1 MKLTHLE
8 IHGFKSF
15 AEKTRLGFDKGIT
28 GIVGPNG
35 CGKSNVIDAIR
46 WVLGEQKTR
55 NLRSDKMENVIFNG
69 TDKRKRGSIAEV
81 SLTLENTKNVLPT
94 EYTHVTVTRRLYR
107 DGESEYLL
115 NNVPCRLKDIN
126 NLFMDTGIGPD
137 TYAIIELGQVEEIL
151 NDKNNSRRQLFEE
164 AAGISKYKVRKRET
178 YSRLEESEQSLTRV
192 EDLLFEIEKNLKLL
206 EKQAKRAEKYYDI
219 KAKYRKA
226 SSQVALLKLKVLE
239 SEHKT
244 LLTQER
250 DTANKLSELQAK
262 IAQAD
267 AQLQELQRSLVGQEE
282 KLQQAQLAY
291 NAHLETIQKH
301 ESDNALRN
309 ERMKFQLQRQATLEE
324 ASAHEQEQRV
334 NYTQKLAELDKQIAD
349 AMAIENTQSEKLK
362 ALMAQSES
370 SKAALNAQ
378 NQKVAEAT
386 EKLKSAET
394 RKIGLQREVERRL
407 IQIQGLQNELDR
419 SRTEARNRQEDITQ
433 LSETTAK
440 LKVSAADLETQFAQ
454 LNTLKNEK
462 DAAITEV
469 QKKIEFLKE
478 DIYKEQRTLD
488 QKEQEYNLTRGLV
501 ESLEGYSESV
511 KFLRKNPG
519 WAVET
524 PLLSDIFYIPEN
536 IKITTE
542 WLLEPFMS
550 YYVVADRTEAL
561 AGLRLL
567 KNSNKG
573 RAHFFLLSEIK
584 QWMDKHKAQHAEQ
597 ILNLPLATRPLMD
610 LLEFNEKYRPLAEF
624 LLREVYVV
632 SGEIPAD
639 VQVPDGVTL
648 IDEKGTTTLRANH
661 MGGGSVG
668 LFEGKRIGRAKDLE
682 KLEPLIV
689 DLRQA
694 VDLKK
699 QTLQNLQSELRT
711 LQSVNY
717 AQKLD
722 YLQKEVQLAQRQLA
736 MQQVKEEEYLNF
748 INRLNTRGVDLEND
762 ILRIKKEEQEAM
774 PALNEVQNEVNLL
787 LADVTQEQER
797 LRQHTDTLNSL
808 QQQYNQENIQLVTVR
823 NTTEGLR
830 KDVQFQREGLDRLE
844 DVSMQRKDELYRLKD
859 ELAKLAQET
868 KDQDDTIL
876 VLYNRKMEL
885 ESILNQHQETVREH
899 KALVLEYED
908 NVRAE
913 RNQRD
918 AVATEYSVLKDKATD
933 VRLQENSLKERM
945 SVEFGLDIVQVVP
958 DQIFDKELEAYNLD
972 EVEQD
977 MLYLREQLHKFG
989 EVNPTA
995 IEAYKE
1001 VEERYNFII
1010 QQREDLSSAKQ
1021 NLITTLQEL
1030 DTTAR
1035 EKFMESFNAIRENFI
1050 RVFRTLF
1057 TDQDSC
1063 DLILT
1068 NPDEPLDSPIEIM
1081 AKPKGKRPLTI
1092 NQLSGGEKT
1101 LTAISLLFAVY
1112 LLKPAP
1118 FCIFDEVDAPLDDAN
1133 IDKFTNII
1141 TDFSTDSQFI
1151 VVTHNKRTMAKTQV
1165 MYGVTMEETGVSRV
1179 LPVDF
1184 RTLNLN

>member
-1 MKLTHLE
+1 MQLTHLE

-15 AEKTRLGFDKGIT
+15 AEKTRLGFDRGIT

-81 SLTLENTKNVLPT
+81 SLTLENTRNILPT
-94 EYTHVTVTRRLYR
+94 EYTHVTITRRLYR

-164 AAGISKYKVRKRET
+164 AAGISKYKVRKKET
-178 YSRLEESEQSLTRV
+178 FARLEESEQSLTRV

-206 EKQAKRAEKYYDI
+206 EKQAKRAEKYYEI
-219 KAKYRKA
+219 KSKYRKA

-239 SEHKT
+239 NDHRT
-244 LLTQER
+244 LLQQEKEC
-250 DTANKLSELQAK
+250 ANRLAELQAR

-267 AQLQELQRSLVGQEE
+267 AHLQELQKNLVVEE
-282 KLQQAQLAY
+282 ESLQQAQLAY
-291 NAHLETIQKH
+291 NQHLEVIQKH

-324 ASAHEQEQRV
+324 AATHEIEQRDA
-334 NYTQKLAELDKQIAD
+334 YTKRLAELDRQIA
-349 AMAIENTQSEKLK
+349 AAQQTEATQSARLQTLVQQTD
-362 ALMAQSES
+362 AA
-370 SKAALNAQ
+370 KAALNEQ
-378 NQKVAEAT
+378 NQRVSDANSA
-386 EKLKSAET
+386 LKGAET
-394 RKIGLQREVERRL
+394 RLSAQQREVERRL
-407 IQIQGLQNELDR
+407 IQIQGLQNELER
-419 SRTEARNRQEDITQ
+419 SRTEARNRQDDVTQ

-440 LKVSAADLETQFAQ
+440 LRTSAATLENEYNQ
-454 LNTLKNEK
+454 LAALKAEK
-462 DAAITEV
+462 DAAMVEV
-469 QKKIEFLKE
+469 QKKIEILKE
-478 DIYKEQRTLD
+478 EIYQQQRTLD

-511 KFLRKNPG
+511 KFLRKSPG

-536 IKITTE
+536 VKVATE

-550 YYVVADRTEAL
+550 YYVVANRQEAV

-573 RAHFFLLSEIK
+573 RAHFFMLDEIA
-584 QWMDKHKAQHAEQ
+584 QWMAEYKTRQEQ
-597 ILNLPLATRPLMD
+597 IFNLPLSMRPLIE
-610 LLEFNEKYRPLAEF
+610 LLEFNDKYRPLAQF
-624 LLREVYVV
+624 LLRDVYVV
-632 SGEIPAD
+632 NGEIPTD
-639 VQVPDGVTL
+639 VVVPEGVTL
-648 IDEKGTTTLRANH
+648 IDQQGTTTLRRNH
-661 MGGGSVG
+661 MSGGSVG

-682 KLEPLIV
+682 KLEPLIAE
-689 DLRQA
+689 LRQA
-694 VDLKK
+694 LDLKK
-699 QTLQNLQSELRT
+699 QTLHNLQTELRT

-748 INRLNTRGVDLEND
+748 ISRLNTRGVDLENE
-762 ILRIKKEEQEAM
+762 IQRIKADDEAAM
-774 PALNEVQNEVNLL
+774 PALREIQAEVAQLQAQLASQQEELQRRADALNERQQEYNNENL
-787 LADVTQEQER
+787 
-797 LRQHTDTLNSL
+797 
-808 QQQYNQENIQLVTVR
+808 QLVTLR
-823 NTTEGLR
+823 NATEGLR
-830 KDVQFQREGLDRLE
+830 KDVQFQREGLDNLE
-844 DVSMQRKDELYRLKD
+844 NVSRQRKDELFTLKD
-859 ELAKLAQET
+859 ELAKLARET
-868 KDQDDTIL
+868 QDENDTIL
-876 VLYNRKMEL
+876 GLYNRKMEL
-885 ESILNQHQETVREH
+885 DAVLNENMERVREH
-899 KALVLEYED
+899 KAQVLQRED
-908 NVRAE
+908 EVRHE

-918 AVATEYSVLKDKATD
+918 EVSAEYNGLKDKATE
-933 VRLQENSLKERM
+933 VRMQENSLKERM

-958 DQIFDKELEAYNLD
+958 DQVFDKPTEEYNLD
-972 EVEQD
+972 DVEQD
-977 MLYLREQLHKFG
+977 MLHLRDQLHKFG
-989 EVNPTA
+989 EINPTA

-1001 VEERYNFII
+1001 VEERYKFIL
-1010 QQREDLSSAKQ
+1010 QQREDLLNAKQ
-1021 NLITTLQEL
+1021 NLLTTLQEL

-1050 RVFRTLF
+1050 RVFRSLF
-1057 TDQDSC
+1057 TDQDTC
-1063 DLILT
+1063 DLILQ
-1068 NPDEPLDSPIEIM
+1068 NPDEPLESAIEIM

-1141 TDFSTDSQFI
+1141 TDFSNESQFI